1 MPAGT
6 WSTEQNPSAVAV
18 AKGIMTGTTTRRVM
32 GVAFLSPPRS
42 PSTRPAGSG
51 PAPGPPQPAAAAG
64 SPGWRVKF
72 DNRGQPPSGRDLLN
86 TAATRRLSWE
96 IIRQMNSD

>member
-42 PSTRPAGSG
+42 PSTPPIGKRAGTG
-51 PAPGPPQPAAAAG
+51 
-64 SPGWRVKF
+64 
-72 DNRGQPPSGRDLLN
+72 
-86 TAATRRLSWE
+86 AATAGGRGRLPRLACE
-96 IIRQMNSD
+96 IRQSWTTTLGP